1 MGHRG
6 YIPDR
11 GYLQTKPL
19 KRADRG
25 IPSRARTIDPYLNP
39 LQAHIL
45 SLAPRLLRHYL
56 GGKGSAL
63 SRPLE
68 SNSTT
73 TGPGNNLTI
82 GIGDSNNRIIKRGLN
97 MSHSRDYGTADL
109 FLLTCLF
116 LYFSHYKLAPEVH
129 PDIIGGFY
137 FIHLFRGFSRN
148 S

>member
-19 KRADRG
+19 KSPDRG
-25 IPSRARTIDPYLNP
+25 IPSRARTINPYLNP

-45 SLAPRLLRHYL
+45 GFVPRLLRHYL
-56 GGKGSAL
+56 GGEGSAL

-68 SNSTT
+68 SDSATA
-73 TGPGNNLTI
+73 GPGNNLTI
-82 GIGDSNNRIIKRGLN
+82 GIGDSNNRIIKCGLN

-109 FLLTCLF
+109 FLLNPS
-116 LYFSHYKLAPEVH
+116 FSL
-129 PDIIGGFY
+129 
-137 FIHLFRGFSRN
+137 L
-148 S
+148 